1 MKIPSE
7 ILDVWKQHSSA
18 PFPKGYGNKKI
29 NGIDLPFLEAEI
41 GGSIRM
47 YVSSGGQLDSRRI
60 RSLQE
65 HLIELNTIILLM
77 EREELAY
84 FDRLRRLATLVLQEL
99 KK

>member
-7 ILDVWKQHSSA
+7 ILDEWNQHFSA
-18 PFPKGYGNKKI
+18 PFPRGYGDKKI
-29 NGIDLPFLEAEI
+29 NGIDLPFLDAEM

-47 YVSSGGQLDSRRI
+47 YISRGGQLDSRRI

-77 EREELAY
+77 EHDELAY
-84 FDRLRRLATLVLQEL
+84 YDRLRRLATLVLQDVR
-99 KK
+99 K

>member
-47 YVSSGGQLDSRRI
+47 YVSSGGQLDTRRI

>member
-7 ILDVWKQHSSA
+7 ILDVWQQHSSA
-18 PFPKGYGNKKI
+18 SFPKGYGNKKI

-47 YVSSGGQLDSRRI
+47 YISSGGQLDSRRI

>member
-1 MKIPSE
+1 MNIPSE
-7 ILDVWKQHSSA
+7 ILERWQQHSSA
-18 PFPKGYGNKKI
+18 PVPKGYGSKNI
-29 NGIDLPFLEAEI
+29 NGIDLPFLEAEM

-47 YVSSGGQLDSRRI
+47 YISSGGQLDSRRI

-84 FDRLRRLATLVLQEL
+84 FDRLRRLATLVLQEV

>member
-77 EREELAY
+77 ERDELAY
-84 FDRLRRLATLVLQEL
+84 FDRLRRLATLVLQEV